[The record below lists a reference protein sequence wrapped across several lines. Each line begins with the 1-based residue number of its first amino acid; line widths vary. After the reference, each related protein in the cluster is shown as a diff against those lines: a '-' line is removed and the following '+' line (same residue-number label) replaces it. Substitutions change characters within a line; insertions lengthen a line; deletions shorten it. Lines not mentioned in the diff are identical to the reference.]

1 MNINSNSTHA
11 PVLPNWWDGDHEL
24 PVPPGAPWDGW
35 LDQHSKEFND
45 GVNTLKTA
53 LEEAFEALKKAPSD
67 PTALASYQTKLSEYN
82 MYRMLQSNSSKTLA
96 DMQKQN
102 IRNIA

>member
-1 MNINSNSTHA
+1 MSSANTFA
-11 PVLPNWWDGDHEL
+11 LPPDHWDGDHK
-24 PVPPGAPWDGW
+24 PVDPTDPANDWDGW

>member
-1 MNINSNSTHA
+1 MSFSNDPTL
-11 PVLPNWWDGDHEL
+11 PVVPPSPWDGDHDL
-24 PVPPGAPWDGW
+24 TVPPGEWNGW
-35 LDQHSKEFND
+35 LDDHSKQFND
-45 GVNTLKTA
+45 GVNTLKAA
-53 LEEAFEALKKAPSD
+53 LEAAFETLKTKPSD
-67 PTALASYQTKLSEYN
+67 PAALASYQTKLSEYN

>member
-1 MNINSNSTHA
+1 MNFTRDISFGLDPA
-11 PVLPNWWDGDHEL
+11 D
-24 PVPPGAPWDGW
+24 PWDDDHQLVPGTGDWNGW
-35 LDQHSKEFND
+35 LDGHSKDFNA
-45 GVNTLKTA
+45 GVEDLKTK
-53 LEEAFEALKKAPSD
+53 LQEAFVALSKNPSD
-67 PTALASYQTKLSEYN
+67 PAALASYQTKLSEYN